1 MQQPKLVCLGDSLT
15 EGYGI
20 ETQHRWSDLLKKE
33 FSFEIINRGI
43 SGDTTAGMLARFQ
56 NDVIAHQPTH
66 VIIMGGTNDLWQ
78 GLSDEQI
85 LSNIRT
91 MTRHARYHNFE
102 AIIGLPTPF
111 FYYDPAMTPF
121 ADAQWFDERLN
132 IFRKKLQSFAENDER
147 HFIDFAKNMKPE
159 MFLED
164 GLHPNEEGN
173 KVMMKN
179 VSILL
184 SEVIER

>member
-1 MQQPKLVCLGDSLT
+1 MNKTKLVCLGDSLT

-20 ETQHRWSDLLKKE
+20 ESQHRWSDLLTKDLQI
-33 FSFEIINRGI
+33 EIVNRGI
-43 SGDTTAGMLARFQ
+43 SGDTTAGMLARFHY
-56 NDVIAHQPTH
+56 DVIAHEPTH

-78 GLSDEQI
+78 GLADEQI

-132 IFRKKLQSFAENDER
+132 VFRGKLQSFAENDDR
-147 HFIDFAKNMKPE
+147 HFIDFAKDMKPE

-173 KVMMKN
+173 EVMMKN
-179 VSILL
+179 ASVLL
-184 SEVIER
+184 KKVLS

>member
-1 MQQPKLVCLGDSLT
+1 MNITKLVCLGDSLT

-20 ETQHRWSDLLKKE
+20 ETHHRWSDLLKKE
-33 FSFEIINRGI
+33 FPFEIINRGI

-56 NDVIAHQPTH
+56 YDVIAHQPSH

-78 GLSDEQI
+78 SIPDEQI

-91 MTRHARYHNFE
+91 MTRHARHHNFE

-111 FYYDPAMTPF
+111 FYADPGMMSLE
-121 ADAQWFDERLN
+121 DAEWFEERLN
-132 IFRKKLQSFAENDER
+132 IFRKKLQTFAENDDR

-159 MFLED
+159 LFLMD
-164 GLHPNEEGN
+164 GLHPNEAGN
-173 KVMMKN
+173 EVMMEN
-179 VSILL
+179 VKTMLFM
-184 SEVIER
+184 